1 VGDGRRARGPPEG
14 GETVV
19 TPPLVLS
26 RLAGFDWSLLLIPL
40 ITGLIGYGT
49 NWVAIRLLFYP
60 TEFVGIRVPGLKQLA
75 LSLPRR
81 IQQIPGVVEGG
92 VGWQG
97 IIPSRSAR
105 MGTIAAEKG
114 IAKIGTELEFY
125 EKFDPNRIATHI
137 VANSTDEIRELA
149 AAVFREE
156 YPDLWETVP
165 PQTRAVILA
174 RVEDRLPRIA
184 DLVTEQIGENVEE
197 LLSINQMIADHLD
210 ENPELINRIFL
221 EVGDRELTFIVNSG
235 FYIGTFLGMFS
246 IPLFLYIDQWW
257 VLPMAGVA
265 VGYLTNWIALKI
277 IFQPIRERRL
287 GPLRLQ
293 GLFIRRQPN
302 AAEKYAEIVAE
313 EVVTIGNIA
322 DNLMHGSQS
331 DRTRKM
337 IRDAIRPEVDRAVG
351 IAAPIIRMTTGDDQY
366 DRVRERFAEAG
377 VDRTMEPLQDE
388 AFNEERSEVIE
399 PWMAE
404 RIKALPP
411 AGFVEL
417 LRPAFEQDE
426 WMLILLG
433 AALGFVAGVLQ
444 LLVVTAV

>member
-1 VGDGRRARGPPEG
+1 MIAGQI
-14 GETVV
+14 
-19 TPPLVLS
+19 LS
-26 RLAGFDWSLLLIPL
+26 RLAGLDWSLLLIPL
-40 ITGLIGYGT
+40 ITGFIGYGT

-60 TEFVGIRVPGLKQLA
+60 TDFVGIHVPGLKQLA
-75 LSLPRR
+75 PSLPRR

-125 EKFDPNRIATHI
+125 EKFDPDRIATHI
-137 VANSTDEIRELA
+137 VANSTEEIRELA
-149 AAVFREE
+149 AEVFREE
-156 YPDLWETVP
+156 YPELWGSVP
-165 PQTRAVILA
+165 QQTREVILA
-174 RVEDRLPRIA
+174 RVENRLPQIA
-184 DLVTEQIGENVEE
+184 DTVTEQIGENVDE
-197 LLSINQMIADHLD
+197 LLNINQMIATHLD

-221 EVGDRELTFIVNSG
+221 EVGDRELKFIVNSG

-277 IFQPIRERRL
+277 IFQPIKEYRL

-313 EVVTIGNIA
+313 EVVTMGNIA
-322 DNLMHGSQS
+322 KNLLHGSQS

-351 IAAPIIRMTTGDDQY
+351 LAAPIIRMTTGDEQY
-366 DRVRERFAEAG
+366 ERVRERFAEAG
-377 VDRTMEPLQDE
+377 VNRTMEPLQDAE
-388 AFNEERSEVIE
+388 FNAERSEVVE
-399 PWMAE
+399 SWMAE
-404 RIKALPP
+404 RIKQLPP
-411 AGFVEL
+411 TGFVEL
-417 LRPAFEQDE
+417 LRPAFEEDE

-433 AALGFVAGVLQ
+433 AVLGFVAGIIQ

>member
-1 VGDGRRARGPPEG
+1 VIAGQI
-14 GETVV
+14 
-19 TPPLVLS
+19 LS
-26 RLAGFDWSLLLIPL
+26 RLAGVDWSLLLIPL
-40 ITGLIGYGT
+40 ITGFIGYGT

-60 TEFVGIRVPGLKQLA
+60 TDFVGVHVPGLKQLA
-75 LSLPRR
+75 PSLPRR

-125 EKFDPNRIATHI
+125 EKFDPDRIATHI

-149 AAVFREE
+149 AEVFREE
-156 YPDLWETVP
+156 YPDLWGSIP
-165 PQTRAVILA
+165 QQTREVILA
-174 RVEDRLPRIA
+174 RVENRLPQIA
-184 DLVTEQIGENVEE
+184 DTVTEQIGENVDE
-197 LLSINQMIADHLD
+197 LLNINQMIATHLD

-221 EVGDRELTFIVNSG
+221 EVGDRELKFIVNSG

-246 IPLFLYIDQWW
+246 IPLFLFIDQWW

-277 IFQPIRERRL
+277 IFQPIREYRL

-313 EVVTIGNIA
+313 EVVTMGNIA
-322 DNLMHGSQS
+322 KNLLHGTQS

-351 IAAPIIRMTTGDDQY
+351 LAAPIIRMTTGDDQY
-366 DRVRERFAEAG
+366 ERVRERFAEAG
-377 VDRTMEPLQDE
+377 VDRTMEPLQDAE
-388 AFNEERSEVIE
+388 FNAERSEVIE
-399 PWMAE
+399 SWMAE
-404 RIKALPP
+404 RIKQLPP
-411 AGFVEL
+411 TGFVEL
-417 LRPAFEQDE
+417 LRPAFEEDE

-433 AALGFVAGVLQ
+433 AVLGFVAGLIQ

>member
-1 VGDGRRARGPPEG
+1 VS
-14 GETVV
+14 TV
-19 TPPLVLS
+19 LVLS
-26 RLAGFDWSLLLIPL
+26 RLAGLDWSLLLIPL

-60 TEFVGIRVPGLKQLA
+60 TEFVGIHVPGLKQLA

-92 VGWQG
+92 IGWQG

-114 IAKIGTELEFY
+114 IAKIGTQSEFY
-125 EKFDPNRIATHI
+125 EKFDPDRIATHI
-137 VANSTDEIRELA
+137 VATSREEIRDLA
-149 AAVFREE
+149 AEVFREE
-156 YPDLWETVP
+156 YPELWASVP
-165 PQTRAVILA
+165 PQTREVILS
-174 RVEDRLPRIA
+174 RVESRLPHIA
-184 DLVTEQIGENVEE
+184 DTVTEQIGDNIGD
-197 LLSINQMIADHLD
+197 LLNINQMIADHLD
-210 ENPELINRIFL
+210 EHPELINRIFL
-221 EVGDRELTFIVNSG
+221 EVGDRELEFIVNSG

-277 IFQPIRERRL
+277 IFQPIKERRL

-313 EVVTIGNIA
+313 EVVTMSNIA
-322 DNLMHGSQS
+322 DNLLHGSQS
-331 DRTRKM
+331 DRTKKM
-337 IRDAIRPEVDRAVG
+337 IRNAIRPEVDRAVG
-351 IAAPIIRMTTGDDQY
+351 LAAPVIRMTTGDEQY
-366 DRVRERFAEAG
+366 ERVRERFAQEG
-377 VDRTMEPLQDE
+377 VDRTMKPLQDDE
-388 AFNEERSEVIE
+388 FNAERSEVVE
-399 PWMAE
+399 TWMAE
-404 RIKALPP
+404 RIKLLPP
-411 AGFVEL
+411 EGFVEL

-433 AALGFVAGVLQ
+433 AVLGFVAGNIQ